1 MAARKH
7 FPRVKI
13 QTCFNHF
20 KENIRRA
27 LKVRSE
33 ETYKDF
39 MKRVEAV
46 LNDKLSDEAMDKMLF
61 ALYRDYREDQV
72 AFSVLT
78 NIAHCRQ
85 ELTGYRGIP
94 RAPVTTNIVEG
105 LNSHLEK
112 RLQALC
118 SFQSVQYAKLWF
130 NGYILKR
137 RFTRFTDCRG
147 KFRNLNGKRG
157 VELTKK
163 PGIEL
168 PRLF

>member
-61 ALYRDYREDQV
+61 ALYRDYREGQV
-72 AFSVLT
+72 AVLSST
-78 NIAHCRQ
+78 PFMKTC
-85 ELTGYRGIP
+85 
-94 RAPVTTNIVEG
+94 
-105 LNSHLEK
+105 
-112 RLQALC
+112 
-118 SFQSVQYAKLWF
+118 F
-130 NGYILKR
+130 
-137 RFTRFTDCRG
+137 
-147 KFRNLNGKRG
+147 
-157 VELTKK
+157 
-163 PGIEL
+163 
-168 PRLF
+168 